1 VYPRGNGQGPGGED
15 LTPYPEGASSD
26 GWLKV
31 YSSGDVALRNWV
43 WQARTSD
50 NDAHDIMVEF
60 DNPGTYTIQVSGRSQ
75 GFAIDRMVLYKLDTY
90 SEGSATGT
98 VIPETGCDDNPL
110 QVVNTDPQDGETD
123 VNARNITISLSEPAT
138 VSGDWFRIACPPS
151 DILITPGNGATVAQD
166 LTSYII
172 DPDPNLPSGYTCEIT
187 VVGSQVV
194 DSNNTPLSEDY
205 TFSYTRSGNA
215 APVVIAT
222 RPADGATRVSVSTNI
237 ELTFSEDVTIDTS
250 RSRWLDID
258 CETVTDIRGDDVTVT
273 GNGATR
279 TINPDAD
286 LPLDEVCTV
295 VIRRGDVQ
303 DSEGARLLNSNYEF
317 SFTISDND
325 AFRLFLPV
333 IIR

>member
-1 VYPRGNGQGPGGED
+1 VIEIESATAVGDWASETALPDFTGSGYYRWDGGDNFGTPNIDTLEYQVRINTPGKYRFVWRNRIAEGDNSTESNDAWLKFPDASGFYGEQDGGSVVYPRGNGQGPGGED

-123 VNARNITISLSEPAT
+123 VNARNITISFSEPTT

-151 DILITPGNGATVAQD
+151 DVVVTPGDGATVTQD

-172 DPDPNLPSGYTCEIT
+172 DPDPNLPSGYTCDIT
-187 VVGSQVV
+187 VVGSQIV
-194 DSNNTPLSEDY
+194 D
-205 TFSYTRSGNA
+205 
-215 APVVIAT
+215 
-222 RPADGATRVSVSTNI
+222 
-237 ELTFSEDVTIDTS
+237 
-250 RSRWLDID
+250 RWGHKCWHQHRYRDHLQ
-258 CETVTDIRGDDVTVT
+258 
-273 GNGATR
+273 
-279 TINPDAD
+279 
-286 LPLDEVCTV
+286 
-295 VIRRGDVQ
+295 RRCDHRH
-303 DSEGARLLNSNYEF
+303 E
-317 SFTISDND
+317 
-325 AFRLFLPV
+325 
-333 IIR
+333 